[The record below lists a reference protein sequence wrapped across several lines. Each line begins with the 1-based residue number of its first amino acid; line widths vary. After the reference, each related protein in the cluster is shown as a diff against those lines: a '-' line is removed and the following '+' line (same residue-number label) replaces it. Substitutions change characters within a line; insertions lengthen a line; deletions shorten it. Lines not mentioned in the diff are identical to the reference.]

1 MTCNILLCTYLLHI
15 VFVLD
20 ISNVK
25 FHCAKAEDVMKDIT
39 KSVIGSSH
47 VVAIVDP
54 PRGGL
59 RKYLNVYPGLC

>member
-1 MTCNILLCTYLLHI
+1 M
-15 VFVLD
+15 FVLD

-59 RKYLNVYPGLC
+59 RKYLAVYPGLC